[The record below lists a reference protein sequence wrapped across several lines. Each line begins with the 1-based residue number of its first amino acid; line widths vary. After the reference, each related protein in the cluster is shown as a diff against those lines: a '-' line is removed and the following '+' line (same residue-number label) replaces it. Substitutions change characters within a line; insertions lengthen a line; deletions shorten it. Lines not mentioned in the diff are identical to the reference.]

1 MQNYFMGL
9 DGFTWF
15 VGVVEDRNDP
25 DQLGRVRVRCVG
37 LHTED
42 RTQLPTDD
50 LPWAHVMH
58 PITDPSM
65 HGMGNSPSFLVE
77 GGWVVGFFRD
87 AEALQ
92 QPVIMGSLPGVP
104 SEPAN
109 FRNGFNDPR
118 HAESSTPY
126 AYSPEGRNEYGPY
139 PLGQQI
145 DTNDKTKGVYSRDSG
160 HTYGESDTNRLA
172 RGSVAETHGGLI
184 RRRSIRRTKVPTATT
199 PHLPSVSQDLAT
211 AETRTTWNQPHPKS
225 HAKDASPYYTAK
237 YPLNHVY
244 ESESGHIQEI
254 DDTPAG
260 ERLLRQHKTGTYEEI
275 QPKGDKVVQV
285 VGDNYEI
292 IAGASNV
299 LITGNVNLTIEGTKR
314 ELIKGDYILEVEGN
328 LTEKIHKNHQVKI
341 GASGAG
347 NREEEI
353 LGNHSYNIN
362 GNVLGRTGG
371 HRHIT
376 IEKDDVLTVNDFQKV
391 TVINNIDYFSFKNL
405 NLLANSS
412 ATLRAVSDNLGIS
425 AGSKVNIKSGQAMT
439 IKSETTLTETVVTN
453 AIRTVGGTM
462 SDTVTGVGTIT
473 LNGNG
478 SQVTATNGSGTGI
491 TLTGH
496 THTDPSHAL
505 HGTETSTRNN

>member
-1 MQNYFMGL
+1 MGL
-9 DGFTWF
+9 DGFSWF

-92 QPVIMGSLPGVP
+92 QPIIMGSLPGVP

-109 FRNGFNDPR
+109 FKNGFNDPR
-118 HAESSTPY
+118 HAESDVPY
-126 AYSPEGRNEYGPY
+126 NYSPETKDEYGPY
-139 PLGQQI
+139 PLGQQK
-145 DTNDKTKGVYSRDSG
+145 DTNDKSKGVYSRDSG
-160 HTYGESDTNRLA
+160 HTNGESDTNRLA

-184 RRRSIRRTKVPTATT
+184 RRRDIRKTEVPTANST
-199 PHLPSVSQDLAT
+199 
-211 AETRTTWNQPHPKS
+211 TTWNQPHPKS
-225 HAKDASPYYTAK
+225 HAKDADPYYTAK

-254 DDTPAG
+254 DDTPTG

-292 IAGASNV
+292 IAGSNFV
-299 LITGNVNLTIEGTKR
+299 SVKGDVNLTIDSNCNTYIKGNWNIQVDGTKT
-314 ELIKGDYILEVEGN
+314 EVVTGDV
-328 LTEKIHKNHQVKI
+328 
-341 GASGAG
+341 
-347 NREEEI
+347 
-353 LGNHSYNIN
+353 
-362 GNVLGRTGG
+362 
-371 HRHIT
+371 
-376 IEKDDVLTVNDFQKV
+376 
-391 TVINNIDYFSFKNL
+391 
-405 NLLANSS
+405 
-412 ATLRAVSDNLGIS
+412 
-425 AGSKVNIKSGQAMT
+425 
-439 IKSETTLTETVVTN
+439 TETYSLSL
-453 AIRTVGGTM
+453 IH
-462 SDTVTGVGTIT
+462 I
-473 LNGNG
+473 
-478 SQVTATNGSGTGI
+478 
-491 TLTGH
+491 
-496 THTDPSHAL
+496 
-505 HGTETSTRNN
+505 